1 MMQLLDKGDE
11 YDHLC
16 SFAPTYFTVF
26 LNNGANPREYVR
38 GEIHDCMAKAI
49 DIGSVAAVQM
59 LLDNNVSLDDAY
71 RDNDDILRNAS
82 RAGLEMLRF
91 ISDNG

>member
-1 MMQLLDKGDE
+1 MQLLDKGAE

-16 SFAPTYFTVF
+16 SSAPTYLTVF
-26 LNNGANPREYVR
+26 LNNGANPRDYVR
-38 GEIHDCMAKAI
+38 GEMPDCMAKAI

-59 LLDNNVSLDDAY
+59 LLDNNVPLDDAY

-82 RAGLEMLRF
+82 RVALEMLRF